1 MMDLTQLSDG
11 SEDRA
16 QVGIGTLIVFIAMVL
31 VAAIAAGVLVNTAG
45 FLQATAED
53 TGQESVDQVTER
65 IEVINE
71 HATVGENS
79 GDKFVANLTLTVGL
93 ASGADATDL
102 NATSIKYLSED
113 NVATLTNS
121 TSSNSPPGTATRFN
135 VTPVSATDTDDS
147 FGVLNDNEDRY
158 EVTINAKAIE
168 GGNAGDGLETS
179 ETVQLEITTQAGGT
193 TEVVLTM
200 PDQLAG
206 SNAGD
211 PVPI

>member
-65 IEVINE
+65 LDVINQ
-71 HATVGENS
+71 HATVNSSGEGVGYLN
-79 GDKFVANLTLTVGL
+79 LTVGL
-93 ASGADATDL
+93 ASGAGAVDMDDT
-102 NATSIKYLSED
+102 TVKYVSNSE
-113 NVATLTNS
+113 VRTLTNS
-121 TSSNSPPGTATRFN
+121 S
-135 VTPVSATDTDDS
+135 SATASDSEFKVTAIEATDSDDS
-147 FGVLNDNEDRY
+147 YGVLNSNEDRY
-158 EVTINAKAIE
+158 EVVISAADIE
-168 GGNAGDGLETS
+168 PDDGLTAS

-206 SNAGD
+206 SDAGD

>member
-1 MMDLTQLSDG
+1 MMEFIQFDG
-11 SEDRA
+11 ESENRA

-65 IEVINE
+65 LDVVNE
-71 HATVGENS
+71 HATVNSSGEGVGYLN
-79 GDKFVANLTLTVGL
+79 LTVGL
-93 ASGADATDL
+93 ASGAGAVDMDDT
-102 NATSIKYLSED
+102 TIKYLSNDE
-113 NVATLTNS
+113 VATLTNS
-121 TSSNSPPGTATRFN
+121 SDATASSSEFKLTAIEE
-135 VTPVSATDTDDS
+135 TDSDDS
-147 FGVLNDNEDRY
+147 YGVLNSDEDRY
-158 EVTINAKAIE
+158 EVVISATDIE
-168 GGNAGDGLETS
+168 PNGEGLTTS

-193 TEVVLTM
+193 TDVVLTM

-206 SNAGD
+206 SDAGD

>member
-65 IEVINE
+65 LDVINQ
-71 HATVGENS
+71 HATVNSSGEGIGYLN
-79 GDKFVANLTLTVGL
+79 LTVGL
-93 ASGADATDL
+93 ASGAGAVDMDDT
-102 NATSIKYLSED
+102 TVKYVSNSE
-113 NVATLTNS
+113 VRTLTNS
-121 TSSNSPPGTATRFN
+121 S
-135 VTPVSATDTDDS
+135 SATASDSEFKVTAVEATDSDDS
-147 FGVLNDNEDRY
+147 YGVLNSNEDRY
-158 EVTINAKAIE
+158 EVVISATDIE
-168 GGNAGDGLETS
+168 PDDGLTAS

-206 SNAGD
+206 SDAGD

>member
-1 MMDLTQLSDG
+1 MMEFIQLNDG
-11 SEDRA
+11 SENRA

-65 IEVINE
+65 LDVVNE
-71 HATVGENS
+71 HATVNSSGEGVGYLN
-79 GDKFVANLTLTVGL
+79 LTVGL
-93 ASGADATDL
+93 ASGAGAVDMDDT
-102 NATSIKYLSED
+102 TIKYLSNDE
-113 NVATLTNS
+113 VATLTNS
-121 TSSNSPPGTATRFN
+121 SDATASSSEFKLTAIEE
-135 VTPVSATDTDDS
+135 TDSDDS
-147 FGVLNDNEDRY
+147 YGVLNSDEDRY
-158 EVTINAKAIE
+158 EVVISATDIE
-168 GGNAGDGLETS
+168 PNGEGLTTS

-193 TEVVLTM
+193 TDVVLTM

-206 SNAGD
+206 SEEGD

>member
-1 MMDLTQLSDG
+1 MEFIQLNDG
-11 SEDRA
+11 SENRA

-65 IEVINE
+65 LDVINQ
-71 HATVGENS
+71 HATVNSSGEGIGYLN
-79 GDKFVANLTLTVGL
+79 LTVGL
-93 ASGADATDL
+93 ASGAGAVDMDGT
-102 NATSIKYLSED
+102 TVKYVSNSE
-113 NVATLTNS
+113 VRTLTNS
-121 TSSNSPPGTATRFN
+121 S
-135 VTPVSATDTDDS
+135 SATASDSEFKVTAVEATDSDDS
-147 FGVLNDNEDRY
+147 YGVLNSNEDRY
-158 EVTINAKAIE
+158 EVVISATDIE
-168 GGNAGDGLETS
+168 PDDGLTAS

-206 SNAGD
+206 SDAGD

>member
-1 MMDLTQLSDG
+1 MMEFIQLNDG
-11 SEDRA
+11 SENRA

-65 IEVINE
+65 LDVVNE
-71 HATVGENS
+71 HATVNSSGEGVGYLN
-79 GDKFVANLTLTVGL
+79 LTVGL
-93 ASGADATDL
+93 ASGAGAVDMDDT
-102 NATSIKYLSED
+102 TIKYLSNDE
-113 NVATLTNS
+113 VATLTNS
-121 TSSNSPPGTATRFN
+121 SDATASSSEFKLTAIEE
-135 VTPVSATDTDDS
+135 TDSDDS
-147 FGVLNDNEDRY
+147 YGVLNSDEDRY
-158 EVTINAKAIE
+158 EVVISATDIE
-168 GGNAGDGLETS
+168 SDKGLTTS

-193 TEVVLTM
+193 TDVVLTM

-206 SNAGD
+206 SDAGD

>member
-65 IEVINE
+65 LDVINQ
-71 HATVGENS
+71 HATVNSSGEGVGYLN
-79 GDKFVANLTLTVGL
+79 LTVGL
-93 ASGADATDL
+93 ASGAGAVDMDDT
-102 NATSIKYLSED
+102 TVKYVSNSE
-113 NVATLTNS
+113 VRTLTNS
-121 TSSNSPPGTATRFN
+121 S
-135 VTPVSATDTDDS
+135 SATASDSEFKVTAIEATDSDDS
-147 FGVLNDNEDRY
+147 YGVLNSNEDRY
-158 EVTINAKAIE
+158 EVVISATDIE
-168 GGNAGDGLETS
+168 PDDGLTAS

-206 SNAGD
+206 SDAGD

>member
-1 MMDLTQLSDG
+1 MMEFIQLNDG
-11 SEDRA
+11 SENRA

-65 IEVINE
+65 LDVVNE
-71 HATVGENS
+71 HATVNSSGEGVGYLN
-79 GDKFVANLTLTVGL
+79 LTVGL
-93 ASGADATDL
+93 ASGAGAVDMDDT
-102 NATSIKYLSED
+102 TIKYLSNDE
-113 NVATLTNS
+113 VATLTNS
-121 TSSNSPPGTATRFN
+121 SDATASSSEFKLTAIEE
-135 VTPVSATDTDDS
+135 TDSDDS
-147 FGVLNDNEDRY
+147 YGVLNSDEDRY
-158 EVTINAKAIE
+158 EVVISATDIE
-168 GGNAGDGLETS
+168 PNGEGLTTS

-193 TEVVLTM
+193 TDVVLTM

-206 SNAGD
+206 SDAGD

>member
-65 IEVINE
+65 LDVINQ
-71 HATVGENS
+71 HATVNSSGEGVGYLN
-79 GDKFVANLTLTVGL
+79 LTVGL
-93 ASGADATDL
+93 ASGAGAVDMDDT
-102 NATSIKYLSED
+102 TVKYVSNSE
-113 NVATLTNS
+113 VRTLTNS
-121 TSSNSPPGTATRFN
+121 S
-135 VTPVSATDTDDS
+135 SATASDSEFKVTAVEATDSDDS
-147 FGVLNDNEDRY
+147 YGVLNSNEDRY
-158 EVTINAKAIE
+158 EVVISATDIE
-168 GGNAGDGLETS
+168 PDDGLTAS

-206 SNAGD
+206 SDAGD

>member
-65 IEVINE
+65 LDVINQ
-71 HATVGENS
+71 HATVNSSGEGIGYLN
-79 GDKFVANLTLTVGL
+79 LTVGL
-93 ASGADATDL
+93 ASGAGAVDMDGT
-102 NATSIKYLSED
+102 TVKYVSNSE
-113 NVATLTNS
+113 VRTLTNS
-121 TSSNSPPGTATRFN
+121 S
-135 VTPVSATDTDDS
+135 SATASDSEFKVTAIEATDSDDS
-147 FGVLNDNEDRY
+147 YGVLNSNEDRY
-158 EVTINAKAIE
+158 EVVISATDIE
-168 GGNAGDGLETS
+168 PDDGLTAS

-206 SNAGD
+206 SDAGD